1 MNIVT
6 KTSALCALLIAML
19 VTTAQPLFAQD
30 YSEIISED
38 VLRELF
44 VFEEGAT
51 LKYSSCEKITYP
63 SCTYIWGEPSK
74 RDATRESL
82 GLKPEG
88 NRLLV
93 IFAQANGMED
103 FETSTSVYPDPEIV
117 EGLGVPSIWSPIRQQ
132 LSLMTDGNLI
142 VHVNIEDENNED
154 TKATAIAV
162 AMRVLEGL

>member
-1 MNIVT
+1 
-6 KTSALCALLIAML
+6 ML

-44 VFEEGAT
+44 VFEEDAT

-82 GLKPEG
+82 KPEG

-93 IFAQANGMED
+93 IFAQATGLKD
-103 FETSTSVYPDPEIV
+103 FETSTSVYPDPETV

-142 VHVNIEDENNED
+142 VHVNIEDENNENP
-154 TKATAIAV
+154 KATAIAV